1 MLPIHIHCS
10 NARLANEETV
20 SILEELRPNGHARVY
35 DLVQKSGVDVAEWEA
50 GKVANAAANPNF
62 CFNWAFV
69 QHGRVVVLCLWHE
82 EMTEVDGVVSYSW
95 DVPLKGKHATVV
107 RRIKQANEAIRE
119 AFESNLPLRIIVCRS
134 ANNGPDEP
142 RRVAARCL
150 DPEPWHVEC
159 RLESGAATLR
169 RGAGATT
176 ADYEDQF
183 DLAGR
188 VGGPTERIE
197 RQISVFMRR
206 ANVRRHA
213 LNRSQGRCE
222 YCGQRGFG
230 MGSGKIYLETH
241 HIIPLYENGEDS
253 SENVIALCPN
263 HHREA
268 HYGEKGDE
276 MRNEMLRKIAT
287 VMRATQEDGS

>member
-1 MLPIHIHCS
+1 MPI
-10 NARLANEETV
+10 LAALNP
-20 SILEELRPNGHARVY
+20 INRPRVY
-35 DLVQKSGVDVAEWEA
+35 DLVREAGVDVSDWESSKGKA
-50 GKVANAAANPNF
+50 GNAAANPRY
-62 CFNWAFV
+62 CYNWAFV
-69 QHGRVVVLCLWHE
+69 ERGRVVVLCLWHE

-95 DVPLKGKHATVV
+95 GVPVEGNVPIV
-107 RRIKQANEAIRE
+107 RRRIKQANEAIRK

-134 ANNGPDEP
+134 ANNGRDRA

-159 RLESGAATLR
+159 RLENGAATLR
-169 RGAGATT
+169 RGAGSTT

-188 VGGPTERIE
+188 IGGPVERID
-197 RQISVFMRR
+197 RQISVFVRR
-206 ANVRRHA
+206 ADVRRHT

-222 YCGQRGFG
+222 YCDQRGFR
-230 MGSGKIYLETH
+230 MSSGKIYLETH
-241 HIIPLYENGEDS
+241 HIIPLHENGEDS

-268 HYGEKGDE
+268 HYSEKGDK

-287 VMRATQEDGS
+287 VMRATQEDV